1 MFKVKLLA
9 GLAVGIAVMA
19 MSAAPAGAW
28 YRSLN
33 QNKTQGPV
41 TFGKTFFASGAAKV
55 SCESAKGEWHI
66 QTKGQWWEHEQ
77 NGKQLKTTNGPHLY
91 IKIYQWNTC
100 KAEVLA
106 MKVPAKVTE
115 CIFQLVQEQKGNP
128 ATSTVDIASECVITI
143 PVSEKIVCLIKVTP
157 GNHSGENEGLKEV
170 KGENST
176 GTQSVNSTANV
187 EGIHDKGTEGKEC
200 KVENAT
206 NAIFKSEEGA
216 LKAEGLE
223 LN

>member
-28 YRSLN
+28 FRSLN

-41 TFGKTFFASGAAKV
+41 TFGVTTFVSGAAKV

-66 QTKGQWWEHEQ
+66 QTKGNWWEHEQ

-91 IKIYQWNTC
+91 IKVYQWNKCT
-100 KAEVLA
+100 AEVLA

-115 CIFQLVQEQKGNP
+115 CIFQLVQEQKLSQ
-128 ATSTVDIASECVITI
+128 TSTADIASECVITI
-143 PVSEKIVCLIKVTP
+143 PVSGETVCEIKVTP
-157 GNHSGENEGLKEV
+157 GNHAGENEGLKKIEGKNEGQNV
-170 KGENST
+170 
-176 GTQSVNSTANV
+176 VSTANV
-187 EGIHDKGTEGKEC
+187 EGIHDKGEEGKKC

-206 NAIFKSEEGA
+206 NALFTSAAGG